1 MVDLLSSDDTSPTP
15 IIKKSCVV
23 RIAKMAMLDKI
34 VDTAEAAE
42 PDDEKTDLDERM
54 MCNEKDVPKPMTD
67 VEENVGSL
75 DNEEKIVST
84 N

>member
-1 MVDLLSSDDTSPTP
+1 MSSDDTSPTP

-42 PDDEKTDLDERM
+42 PNEKTDLDERM
-54 MCNEKDVPKPMTD
+54 MCNEKDVTEPMTD

-75 DNEEKIVST
+75 DDEDKVVAT

>member
-42 PDDEKTDLDERM
+42 PNEKTDLDERM
-54 MCNEKDVPKPMTD
+54 MCNEKDVTEPMTD

-75 DNEEKIVST
+75 DDEDKVVAT

>member
-15 IIKKSCVV
+15 IKKKSCVV

-34 VDTAEAAE
+34 VDTEAAE

-54 MCNEKDVPKPMTD
+54 MCNEKDVTEPMTD
-67 VEENVGSL
+67 VEENVGSR
-75 DNEEKIVST
+75 VFHM
-84 N
+84 

>member
-34 VDTAEAAE
+34 INTAE
-42 PDDEKTDLDERM
+42 PDDEKTDQDERM
-54 MCNEKDVPKPMTD
+54 VFNEKDVE
-67 VEENVGSL
+67 V
-75 DNEEKIVST
+75 
-84 N
+84 

>member
-34 VDTAEAAE
+34 INTAE

-54 MCNEKDVPKPMTD
+54 MCNEKDVTEPMTD
-67 VEENVGSL
+67 VEENVGSR
-75 DNEEKIVST
+75 VFHM
-84 N
+84 

>member
-42 PDDEKTDLDERM
+42 PDEKTDLDERM
-54 MCNEKDVPKPMTD
+54 MCNEKDVTEPMTD
-67 VEENVGSL
+67 VEENVGSR
-75 DNEEKIVST
+75 VFHM
-84 N
+84 